1 MKFLTYSD
9 LFHFSRIGNFIN
21 LGTMIF
27 DYSCSYSSFFSL
39 IYVFVVKPS
48 CWWFYW
54 PPEKNE
60 YFEMPKVGIVKSSAP
75 PSGIFF
81 YFLFTLN
88 SVQIIRNKLHM
99 RITCLFRAVT
109 RLVLSVFICCLID
122 ALAATNWQWW
132 WLGQVLFVFLS
143 PVFWH
148 LGSFT
153 LGKMSREA
161 VVQHIFTLKCPFV
174 VWILSH
180 KLYYSKKKMIG
191 IK

>member
-9 LFHFSRIGNFIN
+9 PFHFSRIGNFIN

-27 DYSCSYSSFFSL
+27 DYSCSCSSFFSL

-54 PPEKNE
+54 PPEKMNTLRC
-60 YFEMPKVGIVKSSAP
+60 PKWGLLNLLHLHLAFLFS
-75 PSGIFF
+75 FF
-81 YFLFTLN
+81 FTLN

-174 VWILSH
+174 VWNLSH